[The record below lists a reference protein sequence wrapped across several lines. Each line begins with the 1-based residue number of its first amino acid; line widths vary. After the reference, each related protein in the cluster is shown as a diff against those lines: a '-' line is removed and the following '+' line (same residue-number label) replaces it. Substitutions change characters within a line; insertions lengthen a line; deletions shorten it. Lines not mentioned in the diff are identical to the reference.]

1 MVQSVCGKPIF
12 HGPDP
17 NDYALTSPHD
27 AVSEVVLTSHLRH
40 KQSSYGGAPLVEQ
53 KDSQPIET
61 VELLRTNTV
70 LFGQS
75 NID

>member
-1 MVQSVCGKPIF
+1 MVQSACGKPIF

-27 AVSEVVLTSHLRH
+27 AVSEVVLTSHPRH

-53 KDSQPIET
+53 KDSQLSAAYAENKDDFT
-61 VELLRTNTV
+61 
-70 LFGQS
+70 QS
-75 NID
+75 VRY